1 MSRTPEEPGEPAT
14 ETAEQPA
21 TEPSQQSA
29 SSQQQP
35 GQQSPELEQELTL
48 EQLDAHITEAE
59 GLHKDLSARL
69 DSIPRD

>member
-14 ETAEQPA
+14 ETAEQP
-21 TEPSQQSA
+21 A